1 MCAVNNISCFWT
13 PICMFLIHLV
23 GTFPICRSWKNQS
36 IISAAVKNQLL
47 SEMKLPPSD
56 VRGELPLH
64 RTKYV
69 LCSIPVKRTAS
80 TLTTRPRCWCF

>member
-47 SEMKLPPSD
+47 SETKLPRVTCVGSCRCIVPS
-56 VRGELPLH
+56 VFFAASLLGALPAH
-64 RTKYV
+64 
-69 LCSIPVKRTAS
+69 
-80 TLTTRPRCWCF
+80 